1 MKHDFQQT
9 VCAVSPQE
17 MTASI
22 ESKLVYCQDQI
33 SLLLP
38 FGNNVS
44 LTGRDNVW
52 SIKLKKKKY
61 DQ

>member
-22 ESKLVYCQDQI
+22 ESQLVYCQDQI
-33 SLLLP
+33 SLLS
-38 FGNNVS
+38 FGNNVY
-44 LTGRDNVW
+44 LTG
-52 SIKLKKKKY
+52 
-61 DQ
+61 